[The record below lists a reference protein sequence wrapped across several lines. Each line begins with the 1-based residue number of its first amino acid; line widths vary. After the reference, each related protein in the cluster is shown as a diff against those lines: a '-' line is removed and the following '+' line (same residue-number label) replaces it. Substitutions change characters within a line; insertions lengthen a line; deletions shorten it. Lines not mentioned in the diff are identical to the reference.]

1 MLLGGESARHA
12 RHMSYMQRVLRLICT
27 HELKQK
33 ASKNKRRAKTKGE
46 LERLLQAGRHSQTG
60 LGHMISYDPILM
72 QHPDRIKAG
81 AHLLLQHSRNT
92 ARHAH
97 PGGHMGAGRAGS
109 LVHMDTA
116 HIHNHY
122 GLQSAGGSH
131 EPAQLLVVEQ
141 SVA

>member
-1 MLLGGESARHA
+1 
-12 RHMSYMQRVLRLICT
+12 
-27 HELKQK
+27 
-33 ASKNKRRAKTKGE
+33 
-46 LERLLQAGRHSQTG
+46 LLQAGRHSQTG